1 MRAETRQRLV
11 ELRAGLLA
19 DMDRQIEAG
28 PLALLTGISAA
39 LAAIDSEDLPAEPVT
54 RAVVSDD
61 DGQIRLTL
69 YLDDGEA
76 MAVVLAPVR
85 AVALAGELI
94 QAAVLRL
101 PRPA

>member
-1 MRAETRQRLV
+1 LV

-61 DGQIRLTL
+61 GQIRLTL
-69 YLDDGEA
+69 YRDDGEA
-76 MAVVLAPVR
+76 VAVVLAPVR

-94 QAAVLRL
+94 AAALPKL
-101 PRPA
+101 PR